1 MSDLTPAQ
9 GVEAAI
15 VRLEKLRDS
24 STPTS
29 WRSVPID
36 DRADIRAD
44 KGYDYRGSAIATAA
58 DSSFGAVSVADAD
71 LICTFHATIDPI
83 LAILNRFSEYPVREL
98 EEPVMALADAI
109 LSGGT
114 E

>member
-9 GVEAAI
+9 RIEAAI
-15 VRLEKLRDS
+15 VRLEELRDA
-24 STPTS
+24 STPTD
-29 WRSVPID
+29 WRVVAVD

-109 LSGGT
+109 ISGGT